1 MSQELIQVVDQ
12 ISKEKGISR
21 EMVIEAIESAL
32 VTAAKKKYG
41 AQKIAVQI
49 DPKRGDIIMYAY
61 RKVVPDVVN
70 PEEEISLGDAQALYP
85 EAQMDG
91 EVPIQIE
98 FSGFGRIAAQTA
110 RQVIVQKVR
119 EAERDVVFKEFNDK
133 IGQLVNGIV
142 LRHEKGAYY
151 IDLGKT
157 EAVLPAREQVTR
169 EGYKRGDRVRA
180 YVLEVKDTTKGPQV
194 VLSRSHPE
202 FVARLFEMEVP
213 EIYENI
219 VEIKGV
225 VREAGDR
232 TKIAVAS
239 KDTQVDPVGA
249 CVGMKGSRVQ
259 AVVRELRGEK
269 IDIIPWSDD
278 ARIFIAKA
286 LSPAVVEKVGIT
298 EEDKSA
304 LAVVAD
310 AQLSLAIGKKG
321 QNVRLAAKLTGWRID
336 IKSESQ
342 VAEEAARKEAK
353 EAARLAAMTP
363 EEIEAERAA
372 QAAAEEAARAAEEA
386 ARLAAEQAAIATA
399 ELVTEEPAA
408 APVEELAPTETV
420 AEAAPEVATEPA
432 EAVAE
437 PETPPAEFQEPEK
450 TFEEALEEF
459 EAEEAIEGET
469 PEEALKRK
477 ADRRKRQTLVYD
489 EKLGKVVAKR
499 KHKAGRKPDWEQT
512 LDEDIVE

>member
-336 IKSESQ
+336 ILSESEYEQ
-342 VAEEAARKEAK
+342 ERQKER
-353 EAARLAAMTP
+353 EI
-363 EEIEAERAA
+363 EIEAAIAEETRKMAEETEAA
-372 QAAAEEAARAAEEA
+372 EHLEAEAAVAAGEAPASEAETSSEAAASAGEDITVIEGVGPK
-386 ARLAAEQAAIATA
+386 TA
-399 ELVTEEPAA
+399 ELLRAAGYDTIEKISAMTEEQI
-408 APVEELAPTETV
+408 T
-420 AEAAPEVATEPA
+420 
-432 EAVAE
+432 AV
-437 PETPPAEFQEPEK
+437 PGIGEK
-450 TFEEALEEF
+450 TAKKILTSANALM
-459 EAEEAIEGET
+459 
-469 PEEALKRK
+469 
-477 ADRRKRQTLVYD
+477 
-489 EKLGKVVAKR
+489 GK
-499 KHKAGRKPDWEQT
+499 
-512 LDEDIVE
+512 